1 MLVDITKDVTAA
13 KYEYEYK
20 EPEKI
25 ERQVNTITEEAL
37 EEAATL
43 IRKAKRPYIFV
54 GGGAVIS
61 GASEEVR
68 ELAHKLQAPVCDSL
82 MGKGVFPGM
91 IRCIREC
98 WVCMERKLP
107 IWA

>member
-37 EEAATL
+37 EEAAAL
-43 IRKAKRPYIFV
+43 IRQAKRPYIFV

-61 GASEEVR
+61 GASDEVR
-68 ELAHKLQAPVCDSL
+68 ELAHKLQVPVCDSL
-82 MGKGVFPGM
+82 M
-91 IRCIREC
+91 
-98 WVCMERKLP
+98 
-107 IWA
+107 